1 MKTILKPI
9 TLTIAISLL
18 LSSLASV
25 HAISPEAKKVLKQY
39 EDDGL
44 TTEVLCD
51 FDFKSGPL
59 ESLDPKWTVLKGHYE
74 VDDGVLLGT
83 ELTEDHHVATAGLDL
98 PLGHHAFA
106 YFEVELHE
114 AGNVIVTI
122 NGKGRGHVCRAVI
135 SPKFIAVQSDNKPK
149 AVAVKQALEIE
160 TDETLEVL
168 VELHND
174 TLTLTLLNVR
184 GSEPITIQNDF
195 IHHPIDNIRWAVAR
209 GPVKIDEITVARV
222 VSPNL

>member
-1 MKTILKPI
+1 MKSIQ
-9 TLTIAISLL
+9 IAIAFTLLATSLQ
-18 LSSLASV
+18 LA

-44 TTEVLCD
+44 TTELLCD
-51 FDFKSGPL
+51 FDFKDGPL
-59 ESLDPKWTVLKGHYE
+59 EALEPKLNVLKGHYE
-74 VDDGVLLGT
+74 VDDGVLLGK
-83 ELTEDHHVATAGLDL
+83 ELAEDHHAATAGLDL

-114 AGNVIVTI
+114 AGNIIVTI

-135 SPKFIAVQSDNKPK
+135 SSKFIAVQSDNKPK

-160 TDETLEVL
+160 SDETLEVL

-184 GSEPITIQNDF
+184 GSEPITIQNEF
-195 IHHPIDNIRWAVAR
+195 INHPIDNIRWAIAKGPAR
-209 GPVKIDEITVARV
+209 IDEITVARV
-222 VSPNL
+222 VSPES